1 VLVFK
6 HVVDD
11 VLVPRDFD
19 AFLPLAA
26 AFVGVH
32 LAGSAIGFA
41 DDYLSDWVGER
52 FLLGMRTRLFA
63 HLQNLSMDTFE
74 RRRLGDLLTR
84 LTGDIAA
91 IESFVLTGVANFV
104 SYAVRILVFA
114 TALVILSWK
123 LSIVAA
129 VIAPLFWLA
138 ARYFSLRIKRAS
150 REKRRRSGALGAVAE
165 ESLGNVALVQAY
177 NRQEDEVARYAR
189 EAHGAF
195 RAQMAATRL
204 RATFTPVVD
213 LLELAGALLII
224 GFGTYLL
231 SRGELSL
238 GGLLAFLT
246 LTAQLFS
253 PIRGL
258 SRLSNTIHSAAA
270 GAERVI
276 ELLEE
281 TPSVAEPERP
291 RRLEDPRGRL
301 VFDAVDFTY
310 PGGAAPALRGLTL
323 AVEPGET
330 LALVG
335 ASGAGKTTV
344 AKLALRFYDPSAGS
358 VRLDGV
364 DLRELALRDLR
375 EHIALLLQETLIFH
389 GTVRE
394 NIAWGRPG
402 ASDAQIEAA
411 ARAADAH
418 EFIVELADGYD
429 TVVGQRGRRLSGGQ
443 RQRVAIAR
451 AMLRDAPVLILDE
464 PTAALDAA
472 SGHRILDALRQ
483 LMAERTAIVISHD
496 LLTVRDATRIAVLDG
511 GALVELG
518 SHDELI
524 AADGTYA
531 ERYRRHHRD
540 PGPAPSLR

>member
-1 VLVFK
+1 
-6 HVVDD
+6 
-11 VLVPRDFD
+11 VLVPRDFG

-26 AFVGVH
+26 IFVGIH
-32 LAGSAIGFA
+32 LAGAAIGFA

-52 FLLGMRTRLFA
+52 FLLGMRTRLFG
-63 HLQNLSMDTFE
+63 HLQGLSMDTFE

-84 LTGDIAA
+84 LTGDVAA
-91 IESFVLTGVANFV
+91 IESFVLTGVADLV
-104 SYAVRILVFA
+104 SYVVRILVFA
-114 TALVILSWK
+114 TALVLLSWK

-129 VIAPLFWLA
+129 VIAPLFWFA
-138 ARYFSLRIKRAS
+138 ARFFSLRIKQAS

-177 NRQEDEVARYAR
+177 NRQEAEAGRYAR
-189 EAHGAF
+189 EAEGAF
-195 RAQMAATRL
+195 RAQMAATKL
-204 RATFTPVVD
+204 RAIFTPVVD

-231 SRGELSL
+231 SRGEMSI

-246 LTAQLFS
+246 FTAQLFS

-258 SRLSNTIHSAAA
+258 SRLSNTIYSASA

-276 ELLEE
+276 ELLDE
-281 TPSVAEPERP
+281 TPSVVDPARPRRIERP
-291 RRLEDPRGRL
+291 RGHLAL
-301 VFDAVDFTY
+301 DAVDFTY
-310 PGGAAPALRGLTL
+310 PGTTTPALRGLTL
-323 AVEPGET
+323 EVEPGET

-375 EHIALLLQETLIFH
+375 EHVAVLLQETLIFH

-402 ASDAQIEAA
+402 ATDAQIEAA

-418 EFIVELADGYD
+418 EFVVDLADGYD

-451 AMLRDAPVLILDE
+451 AMLREAPVLILDE

-472 SGHRILDALRQ
+472 SGHRILDALRH
-483 LMAERTAIVISHD
+483 LMADRTAIVISHD
-496 LLTVRDATRIAVLDG
+496 LLTVRDATRIAVLEAG
-511 GALVELG
+511 SLVELG
-518 SHDELI
+518 GHDELI
-524 AADGTYA
+524 AADGAYA
-531 ERYRRHHRD
+531 ALYRRHHD
-540 PGPAPSLR
+540 PGAAPSLR